1 MFYQPASGGLAK
13 GRGRSRAFVPAF
25 SGPATVL
32 ARISNVGYWLKG
44 DTDGRYYYRHRAALR
59 RLPPRVPVGA
69 VSSAEQRQ
77 GEASGVAVEAAASP

>member
-1 MFYQPASGGLAK
+1 MLLH
-13 GRGRSRAFVPAF
+13 AF

-59 RLPPRVPVGA
+59 RIPPRAPIGA
-69 VSSAEQRQ
+69 ASSAEQQ
-77 GEASGVAVEAAASP
+77 GEANGVAAEAVTYP